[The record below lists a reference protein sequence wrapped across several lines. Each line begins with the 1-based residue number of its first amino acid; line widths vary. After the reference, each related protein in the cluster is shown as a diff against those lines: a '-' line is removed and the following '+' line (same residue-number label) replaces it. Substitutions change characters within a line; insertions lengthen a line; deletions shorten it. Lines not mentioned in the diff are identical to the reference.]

1 MHSVRLSVPET
12 CVPNLSHRLV
22 AMQGQPRGLDVCT
35 GSSYWWA
42 RTLWNR
48 SSIGFTARQCSAVA
62 AAPPLAGRATSA
74 GNARLVDRH
83 VRCVPGRHV
92 FSHCHG
98 LHPPVHTEAQT
109 PSSHPSHKASKAI
122 IKSRRSRV
130 TWSHEAH
137 CDGRALHLKI
147 STTGASGTQASR
159 AKRRFSFCIIITR
172 HACPSN
178 GNLHALMNA
187 SRRQAVA
194 HGLDRLAGSLEQLC
208 CAHGRLWSA
217 PQLERQRHPR
227 LTSIALQAT

>member
-1 MHSVRLSVPET
+1 MCAPEAVTGGHARSGTGPALGSLLGNAPPSPPRL
-12 CVPNLSHRLV
+12 LLLGALQAL
-22 AMQGQPRGLDVCT
+22 AMQGWLT
-35 GSSYWWA
+35 GTCVASQA
-42 RTLWNR
+42 
-48 SSIGFTARQCSAVA
+48 AMCSATVMGSIHLCTQKRK
-62 AAPPLAGRATSA
+62 PPA
-74 GNARLVDRH
+74 
-83 VRCVPGRHV
+83 
-92 FSHCHG
+92 
-98 LHPPVHTEAQT
+98 HTL
-109 PSSHPSHKASKAI
+109 SHKASKAI

-159 AKRRFSFCIIITR
+159 AKRSFSFCIIITR